1 MFMWHGQQLVCRYTI
16 REFHFFQSVFT
27 VPHANSTGTH
37 CVRDLGLTRK
47 CGRASLLA
55 MSVATSE

>member
-16 REFHFFQSVFT
+16 RDFPFQSVFT
-27 VPHANSTGTH
+27 VPHANSTGKH
-37 CVRDLGLTRK
+37 CERDLGLTRK